1 MPDYRYKQTME
12 NNTIIHAGD
21 RFAKNAAAKM
31 EGKKTAV
38 DNLLSLIARP
48 KTHLGSPRLL
58 PLERAMD
65 ALAYQEFSATLK
77 NRIAQQIFTA
87 AEATAKAMHMDLSN
101 WKLTEDSLDD
111 FLNDDA
117 WESFDAD
124 DEKVCLWDGPYL
136 QFIKK
141 AKSATYALTVCVT
154 SIQLDSDKWTP
165 EQIMFYVPEDGET
178 DPLSEMITLTKECI
192 KIDKDNNR
200 WFYDLDTNVW
210 APCPEVKLD
219 EEIEDSPCMRLED
232 RELPEDLKNIIL
244 GEPVNGEYDQES
256 LRMYAS
262 LYDMTAPY
270 MQCDEIELKEE
281 SIPVLV
287 PADRKNCGY
296 AVSMEHGDAV
306 FCQYLDSATALPVD
320 QSKFSKDELKTVMDH
335 EKPEQTDDLYLRE
348 IARTKDAGQM
358 AAWLKC
364 LADRFLPFAT
374 YLVPLSDRTYVIAEN
389 VADFLKDPKIRH
401 FDDTDLQDALTKE
414 EEQALKDAYYGF
426 MRALACS
433 RLDTLHLRS
442 K

>member
-1 MPDYRYKQTME
+1 MK

-21 RFAKNAAAKM
+21 RFAKNAAAKA
-31 EGKKTAV
+31 EDKKTAA
-38 DNLLSLIARP
+38 DNLFSLIAKP
-48 KTHLGSPRLL
+48 EACLNSPRLL

-65 ALAYQEFSATLK
+65 TLAYQEFSAVLR

-87 AEATAKAMHMDLSN
+87 AETTAKAMHMDLSN

-124 DEKVCLWDGPYL
+124 DERVHLWDGPYL

-141 AKSATYALTVCVT
+141 AKTATYALTVCIT

-165 EQIMFYVPEDGET
+165 EQIMFYVPEDGEV

-219 EEIEDSPCMRLED
+219 EETEDLPCMHLED
-232 RELPEDLKNIIL
+232 ADLPEDLKNIIL

-262 LYDMTAPY
+262 LCDMTAPY
-270 MQCDEIELKEE
+270 MQCDEIELKEK

-287 PADRKNCGY
+287 PANRKNCGY
-296 AVSMEHGDAV
+296 AVSMEHGAAV
-306 FCQYLDSATALPVD
+306 LCQYLDSATAIPRD
-320 QSKFSKDELKTVMDH
+320 QSEFDEDELKTVMNH
-335 EKPEQTDDLYLRE
+335 ERPEQTDDLYLKE
-348 IARTKDAGQM
+348 IVRTKDAGQM
-358 AAWLKC
+358 
-364 LADRFLPFAT
+364 ADRFLPFAT
-374 YLVPLSDRTYVIAEN
+374 YLVPLTDRTYVIAES
-389 VADFLKDPKIRH
+389 VADLLKDPKIRH
-401 FDDTDLQDALTKE
+401 FDDADPQDALTKE
-414 EEQALKDAYYGF
+414 EEQTLKDAYYGF

-433 RLDTLHLRS
+433 RIDTLHLMD

>member
-31 EGKKTAV
+31 EGKKATA

-87 AEATAKAMHMDLSN
+87 AEATAKAMYMDLSN

-124 DEKVCLWDGPYL
+124 DERVHLWDGPYL

-270 MQCDEIELKEE
+270 MQCDEIELKEK
-281 SIPVLV
+281 SIPILV
-287 PADRKNCGY
+287 PADWKNCGY

-306 FCQYLDSATALPVD
+306 LCQYLDSATAIPID
-320 QSKFSKDELKTVMDH
+320 QSEFSKDELKTVMDH
-335 EKPEQTDDLYLRE
+335 ERPEQTDDLYFRK

-358 AAWLKC
+358 AVWLKC

-374 YLVPLSDRTYVIAEN
+374 YLVPLSDRTYVIAES
-389 VADFLKDPKIRH
+389 VADLLKDPKIMH
-401 FDDTDLQDALTKE
+401 FDDAAPQDPLTKE

-433 RLDTLHLRS
+433 RIDTLHLMD

>member
-1 MPDYRYKQTME
+1 MK

-21 RFAKNAAAKM
+21 RFVKNAAAKA
-31 EGKKTAV
+31 EDKKTAA
-38 DNLLSLIARP
+38 DNLFSLIAKP
-48 KTHLGSPRLL
+48 EACLNSPRLL

-65 ALAYQEFSATLK
+65 ALAYQEFSAALRT
-77 NRIAQQIFTA
+77 RIAQQIFTT
-87 AEATAKAMHMDLSN
+87 AETTAKAMHMDLSN

-124 DEKVCLWDGPYL
+124 DEQVYLWDGPYL

-165 EQIMFYVPEDGET
+165 EQIMFYVPEDGEV
-178 DPLSEMITLTKECI
+178 DPLSEMVTLTKECI

-219 EEIEDSPCMRLED
+219 EETEDLTCMHLED
-232 RELPEDLKNIIL
+232 ADLPEDLKNIIL

-262 LYDMTAPY
+262 LCDMTAPY
-270 MQCDEIELKEE
+270 MQCDEIELKEK

-287 PADRKNCGY
+287 PANWKNCGY
-296 AVSMEHGDAV
+296 AVSMEHGAAV
-306 FCQYLDSATALPVD
+306 LCQYLDSATAIPRD
-320 QSKFSKDELKTVMDH
+320 QSELNEDELKTVMNH
-335 EKPEQTDDLYLRE
+335 ERPEQTDDLYLKE
-348 IARTKDAGQM
+348 IVRTKDAGQM

-374 YLVPLSDRTYVIAEN
+374 YLVPLSDRTYVIAES
-389 VADFLKDPKIRH
+389 VADLLKDPKIRH
-401 FDDTDLQDALTKE
+401 FDDADPQDALTKE
-414 EEQALKDAYYGF
+414 EEQTLKDAYYGF

-433 RLDTLHLRS
+433 RLDTLHLMD

>member
-1 MPDYRYKQTME
+1 MK

-21 RFAKNAAAKM
+21 RFVKNAAAKA
-31 EGKKTAV
+31 EDKKTAA
-38 DNLLSLIARP
+38 DNLFSLIAKP
-48 KTHLGSPRLL
+48 EACLNSPRLL

-65 ALAYQEFSATLK
+65 ALAYQEFSAVLRT
-77 NRIAQQIFTA
+77 RIAQQIFTT
-87 AEATAKAMHMDLSN
+87 AETTAKAMHMDLSN

-124 DEKVCLWDGPYL
+124 DEQVYLWDGPYL

-165 EQIMFYVPEDGET
+165 EQIMFYVPEDGEV

-200 WFYDLDTNVW
+200 WFYDLDANVW

-219 EEIEDSPCMRLED
+219 EETEDLPCMHLED
-232 RELPEDLKNIIL
+232 ADLPEDLKNIIL

-262 LYDMTAPY
+262 LCDMTAPY
-270 MQCDEIELKEE
+270 MQCDEIELKEK

-287 PADRKNCGY
+287 PANWKNCGY
-296 AVSMEHGDAV
+296 AVSMEHGAAV
-306 FCQYLDSATALPVD
+306 LCQYLDSATAIPRD
-320 QSKFSKDELKTVMDH
+320 QSELNEDELKTVMNH
-335 EKPEQTDDLYLRE
+335 ERPEQTDDLYLKE
-348 IARTKDAGQM
+348 IVRTKDAGQM

-374 YLVPLSDRTYVIAEN
+374 YLVPLSDRTYVIAES
-389 VADFLKDPKIRH
+389 VADLLKDPKIMH
-401 FDDTDLQDALTKE
+401 FDNAAPQDPLTKE
-414 EEQALKDAYYGF
+414 EEQTLKDAYYGF

-433 RLDTLHLRS
+433 RLDTLHLMD

>member
-1 MPDYRYKQTME
+1 MK

-21 RFAKNAAAKM
+21 RFAKNAAAKA
-31 EGKKTAV
+31 EDKKTAA
-38 DNLLSLIARP
+38 DNLFSLIAKP
-48 KTHLGSPRLL
+48 EACLNSPRLL

-65 ALAYQEFSATLK
+65 TLAYQEFSAVLR

-87 AEATAKAMHMDLSN
+87 AETTAKAMHMDLSN

-124 DEKVCLWDGPYL
+124 DERVHLWDGPYL

-141 AKSATYALTVCVT
+141 AKTATYALTVCIT

-165 EQIMFYVPEDGET
+165 EQIMFYVPEDGEV

-219 EEIEDSPCMRLED
+219 EETEDLPCMHLED
-232 RELPEDLKNIIL
+232 ADLPENLKNIIL
-244 GEPVNGEYDQES
+244 GEPVNGEHDQES

-262 LYDMTAPY
+262 LCDMTAPY
-270 MQCDEIELKEE
+270 MQCDEIELKEK

-287 PADRKNCGY
+287 PANRKNCGY
-296 AVSMEHGDAV
+296 AVSMEHGAAV
-306 FCQYLDSATALPVD
+306 LCQYLDSATAIPRD
-320 QSKFSKDELKTVMDH
+320 QSEFDEDELKTVMNH
-335 EKPEQTDDLYLRE
+335 ERPEQTDDLYLKE
-348 IARTKDAGQM
+348 IVRTKDAGQM

-374 YLVPLSDRTYVIAEN
+374 YLVPLSDRTYVIAES
-389 VADFLKDPKIRH
+389 VADLLKDPKIRH
-401 FDDTDLQDALTKE
+401 FDDADPQDALTKE
-414 EEQALKDAYYGF
+414 EEQTLKDAYYGF

-433 RLDTLHLRS
+433 RIDTLHLMD

>member
-1 MPDYRYKQTME
+1 MK

-21 RFAKNAAAKM
+21 RFMKNAAAKT
-31 EGKKTAV
+31 ESKKTAM
-38 DNLLSLIARP
+38 DNLLSLIAKP
-48 KTHLGSPRLL
+48 ETHLDSPKLL

-87 AEATAKAMHMDLSN
+87 AEATAKTMHMDLSN

-124 DEKVCLWDGPYL
+124 DEQVHLWDGPYL
-136 QFIKK
+136 QFIKT

-165 EQIMFYVPEDGET
+165 EQIMFYVPEDGDV
-178 DPLSEMITLTKECI
+178 DPLSELVTLTKECF
-192 KIDKDNNR
+192 KIDKEKNQ
-200 WFYDLDTNVW
+200 WFYDLDANAWT
-210 APCPEVKLD
+210 PCPEGELD
-219 EEIEDSPCMRLED
+219 EETEDIPCMRLED
-232 RELPEDLKNIIL
+232 GDLPEDLKNMIL
-244 GEPVNGEYDQES
+244 GEPANGEYDRES
-256 LRMYAS
+256 LLMHAS
-262 LYDMTAPY
+262 LYNITAPY
-270 MQCDEIELKEE
+270 IQCDEIELKEK
-281 SIPVLV
+281 SIPILV

-296 AVSMEHGDAV
+296 AVSMEHGAAV
-306 FCQYLDSATALPVD
+306 LCQYADSATVIPVD
-320 QSKFSKDELKTVMDH
+320 QSEFDKDELKTVMDH

-348 IARTKDAGQM
+348 IARTKNAGQM

>member
-1 MPDYRYKQTME
+1 MK

-21 RFAKNAAAKM
+21 RFVKNAAAKA
-31 EGKKTAV
+31 EDKKTAA
-38 DNLLSLIARP
+38 DNLFSLIAKP
-48 KTHLGSPRLL
+48 EACLNSPRLL

-65 ALAYQEFSATLK
+65 ALAYQEFSAALRT
-77 NRIAQQIFTA
+77 RIAQQIFTT
-87 AEATAKAMHMDLSN
+87 AETTAKAMHMDLSN

-124 DEKVCLWDGPYL
+124 DEQVYLWDGPYL

-165 EQIMFYVPEDGET
+165 EQIMFYVPEDGEV
-178 DPLSEMITLTKECI
+178 DPLSEMVTLTKECI

-219 EEIEDSPCMRLED
+219 EETEDLPCMHLED
-232 RELPEDLKNIIL
+232 ADLPEDLKNIIL

-262 LYDMTAPY
+262 LCDMTAPY
-270 MQCDEIELKEE
+270 MQCDEIELKEK

-287 PADRKNCGY
+287 PANWKNCGY
-296 AVSMEHGDAV
+296 AVSMEHGAAV
-306 FCQYLDSATALPVD
+306 LCQYLDSATAIPRD
-320 QSKFSKDELKTVMDH
+320 QSELNEDELKTVMNH
-335 EKPEQTDDLYLRE
+335 ERPEQTDDLYLKE
-348 IARTKDAGQM
+348 IVRTKDAGQM

-374 YLVPLSDRTYVIAEN
+374 YLVPLSDRTYVIAES
-389 VADFLKDPKIRH
+389 VADLLKDPKIRH
-401 FDDTDLQDALTKE
+401 FDNAAPQDPLTKE
-414 EEQALKDAYYGF
+414 EEQTLKDAYYGF

-433 RLDTLHLRS
+433 RLDTLHLMD

>member
-1 MPDYRYKQTME
+1 MK

-21 RFAKNAAAKM
+21 RFAKNAAAKA
-31 EGKKTAV
+31 EDKKTAA
-38 DNLLSLIARP
+38 DKLFSLIAKP
-48 KTHLGSPRLL
+48 EACLNSPRLL

-65 ALAYQEFSATLK
+65 TLAYQEFSAVLR

-87 AEATAKAMHMDLSN
+87 AETTAKAMHMDLSN

-124 DEKVCLWDGPYL
+124 DERVHLWDGPYL

-141 AKSATYALTVCVT
+141 AKTATYALTVCIT

-165 EQIMFYVPEDGET
+165 EQIMFYVPEDGEV

-219 EEIEDSPCMRLED
+219 EETEDSPCMRRED
-232 RELPEDLKNIIL
+232 QELPEDLKNIIL

-262 LYDMTAPY
+262 LWDMTAPY
-270 MQCDEIELKEE
+270 MQCDEIELKEK

-287 PADRKNCGY
+287 PANWKNCGY
-296 AVSMEHGDAV
+296 AVSMEHGAAV
-306 FCQYLDSATALPVD
+306 LCQYLDSATAIPRD
-320 QSKFSKDELKTVMDH
+320 QSEFNEDELKTVMDH
-335 EKPEQTDDLYLRE
+335 ERPEQTDDLYLKE
-348 IARTKDAGQM
+348 IVRTKDAGQM
-358 AAWLKC
+358 ATWLKC

-374 YLVPLSDRTYVIAEN
+374 YLVPLSDRTYVIAES
-389 VADFLKDPKIRH
+389 VADLLNDPKIRH
-401 FDDTDLQDALTKE
+401 FNDAEKQDALTKE
-414 EEQALKDAYYGF
+414 EERALKDAYYGF

-433 RLDTLHLRS
+433 RLDTLHLRDE
-442 K
+442 

>member
-1 MPDYRYKQTME
+1 MK

-21 RFAKNAAAKM
+21 RFVKNAAAKA
-31 EGKKTAV
+31 EDKKTAA
-38 DNLLSLIARP
+38 DNLFSLIAKP
-48 KTHLGSPRLL
+48 EACLNSPRLL

-65 ALAYQEFSATLK
+65 ALAYQEFSAVLRT
-77 NRIAQQIFTA
+77 RIAQQIFTT
-87 AEATAKAMHMDLSN
+87 AETTAKAMHMDLSN

-124 DEKVCLWDGPYL
+124 DEQVYLWDGPYL

-141 AKSATYALTVCVT
+141 AKLATYALTVCVT

-165 EQIMFYVPEDGET
+165 EQIMFYVPEDGEV

-200 WFYDLDTNVW
+200 WFYDLDANVW

-219 EEIEDSPCMRLED
+219 EETEDLPCMHLED
-232 RELPEDLKNIIL
+232 ADLPEDLKNIIL

-262 LYDMTAPY
+262 LCDMTAPY
-270 MQCDEIELKEE
+270 MQCDEIELKEK

-287 PADRKNCGY
+287 PANWKNCGY
-296 AVSMEHGDAV
+296 AVSMEHGAAV
-306 FCQYLDSATALPVD
+306 LCQYLDSATAIPRD
-320 QSKFSKDELKTVMDH
+320 QSELNEDELKTVMNH
-335 EKPEQTDDLYLRE
+335 ERPEQTDDLYLKE
-348 IARTKDAGQM
+348 IVRTKDAGQM

-374 YLVPLSDRTYVIAEN
+374 YLVPLSDRTYVIAES
-389 VADFLKDPKIRH
+389 VADLLKDPKIMH
-401 FDDTDLQDALTKE
+401 FDNAAPQDPLTKE
-414 EEQALKDAYYGF
+414 EEQTLKDAYYGF

-433 RLDTLHLRS
+433 RLDTLHLMD

>member
-1 MPDYRYKQTME
+1 M
-12 NNTIIHAGD
+12 
-21 RFAKNAAAKM
+21 
-31 EGKKTAV
+31 
-38 DNLLSLIARP
+38 
-48 KTHLGSPRLL
+48 
-58 PLERAMD
+58 
-65 ALAYQEFSATLK
+65 
-77 NRIAQQIFTA
+77 
-87 AEATAKAMHMDLSN
+87 
-101 WKLTEDSLDD
+101 
-111 FLNDDA
+111 
-117 WESFDAD
+117 
-124 DEKVCLWDGPYL
+124 WDGPYL

-306 FCQYLDSATALPVD
+306 FCQYLDSATAIPVD
-320 QSKFSKDELKTVMDH
+320 QSEFSKDELKTVMDH

>member
-1 MPDYRYKQTME
+1 MK

-21 RFAKNAAAKM
+21 RFVKNAAAKA
-31 EGKKTAV
+31 EDKKTAA
-38 DNLLSLIARP
+38 DNLFSLIAKP
-48 KTHLGSPRLL
+48 EACLNSPRLL

-65 ALAYQEFSATLK
+65 ALAYQEFSAVLRT
-77 NRIAQQIFTA
+77 RIAQQIFTT
-87 AEATAKAMHMDLSN
+87 AETTAKAMHMDLSN

-124 DEKVCLWDGPYL
+124 DEQVYLWDGPYL

-165 EQIMFYVPEDGET
+165 EQIMFYVPEDGEV

-219 EEIEDSPCMRLED
+219 EETEDLPCMHLED
-232 RELPEDLKNIIL
+232 ADLPEDLKNIIL

-262 LYDMTAPY
+262 LCDMTAPY
-270 MQCDEIELKEE
+270 MQCDEIELKEK

-287 PADRKNCGY
+287 PANWKNCGY
-296 AVSMEHGDAV
+296 AVSMEHGAAV
-306 FCQYLDSATALPVD
+306 LCQYLDSATAIPRD
-320 QSKFSKDELKTVMDH
+320 QSELNEDELKTVMNH
-335 EKPEQTDDLYLRE
+335 ERPEQTDDLYLKE
-348 IARTKDAGQM
+348 IVRTKDAGQM

-374 YLVPLSDRTYVIAEN
+374 YLVPLSDRTYVIAES
-389 VADFLKDPKIRH
+389 VADLLKDPKTMH
-401 FDDTDLQDALTKE
+401 FDNAAPQDPLTKE
-414 EEQALKDAYYGF
+414 EEQTLKDAYYGF

-433 RLDTLHLRS
+433 RLDTLHLMD

>member
-1 MPDYRYKQTME
+1 MK

-21 RFAKNAAAKM
+21 RFAKNAAAKA
-31 EGKKTAV
+31 EDKKTAA
-38 DNLLSLIARP
+38 DNLFSLIAKP
-48 KTHLGSPRLL
+48 EACLNSPRLL

-65 ALAYQEFSATLK
+65 TLAYQEFSAVLR

-87 AEATAKAMHMDLSN
+87 AETTAKAMHMDLSN

-124 DEKVCLWDGPYL
+124 DERVHLWDGPYL

-141 AKSATYALTVCVT
+141 AKTATYALTVCIT

-165 EQIMFYVPEDGET
+165 EQIMFYVPEDGEV

-219 EEIEDSPCMRLED
+219 EETEDLPCMHLED
-232 RELPEDLKNIIL
+232 ADLPEDLKNIIL

-262 LYDMTAPY
+262 LCDMTAPY
-270 MQCDEIELKEE
+270 MQCDEIELKEK

-287 PADRKNCGY
+287 PANRKNCGY
-296 AVSMEHGDAV
+296 AVSMEHGAAV
-306 FCQYLDSATALPVD
+306 LCQYLDSATAIPRD
-320 QSKFSKDELKTVMDH
+320 QSEFDEDELKTVMNH
-335 EKPEQTDDLYLRE
+335 ERPEQTDDLYLKE
-348 IARTKDAGQM
+348 IVRTKDAGQM

-374 YLVPLSDRTYVIAEN
+374 YLVPLSDRTYVIAES
-389 VADFLKDPKIRH
+389 VADLLKDPKIRH
-401 FDDTDLQDALTKE
+401 FDDADPQDPLTKE
-414 EEQALKDAYYGF
+414 EEQTLKDAYYGF

-433 RLDTLHLRS
+433 RLDTLHLRDE
-442 K
+442 

>member
-1 MPDYRYKQTME
+1 MPDYRYEQTME

-48 KTHLGSPRLL
+48 KTHLGLPRLL

-87 AEATAKAMHMDLSN
+87 AEATANAMHMDLSN

-165 EQIMFYVPEDGET
+165 EQIMFYVPEDGDV
-178 DPLSEMITLTKECI
+178 DPLSELVTLTKECF
-192 KIDKDNNR
+192 KTDKDDNR
-200 WFYDLDTNVW
+200 WFYDLDANAWT
-210 APCPEVKLD
+210 PCPEGELD
-219 EEIEDSPCMRLED
+219 EDTEDTPCMRLED
-232 RELPEDLKNIIL
+232 AVLPEDLKNMIL
-244 GEPVNGEYDQES
+244 GEPADGEYDQES
-256 LRMYAS
+256 LRMHAS
-262 LYDMTAPY
+262 LCDMTAPY
-270 MQCDEIELKEE
+270 MQCDEIELKEK
-281 SIPVLV
+281 SIPALV
-287 PADRKNCGY
+287 PADWKNCGY
-296 AVSMEHGDAV
+296 AVSMEHGTAV
-306 FCQYLDSATALPVD
+306 LYQYLDSATAIPVD
-320 QSKFSKDELKTVMDH
+320 QSEFSQDELKTVMDH
-335 EKPEQTDDLYLRE
+335 ERPEQTDDLYLRE
-348 IARTKDAGQM
+348 ITRTNDAGQM

-364 LADRFLPFAT
+364 LADRFLPLAT
-374 YLVPLSDRTYVIAEN
+374 YLVPLSDRTYVIAES
-389 VADFLKDPKIRH
+389 VADLLKDPKIRH
-401 FDDTDLQDALTKE
+401 FNDAEKQDALTKE
-414 EEQALKDAYYGF
+414 EERALKDAYYGF

-433 RLDTLHLRS
+433 RLDTLHLRDE
-442 K
+442 

>member
-21 RFAKNAAAKM
+21 RFAKNAAAKI

-141 AKSATYALTVCVT
+141 AKSATYTLTVCVT

-306 FCQYLDSATALPVD
+306 FCQYLDSATAIPVD
-320 QSKFSKDELKTVMDH
+320 QSEFSKDELKTVMDH
-335 EKPEQTDDLYLRE
+335 ERPEQTDDLYLRE

-374 YLVPLSDRTYVIAEN
+374 YLVPLSDRTYVIAES
-389 VADFLKDPKIRH
+389 VADLLKDPKIMH
-401 FDDTDLQDALTKE
+401 FDDAAPQDPLTKE
-414 EEQALKDAYYGF
+414 EEQALKDAYCGF

-433 RLDTLHLRS
+433 RIDTLHLMD

>member
-1 MPDYRYKQTME
+1 
-12 NNTIIHAGD
+12 
-21 RFAKNAAAKM
+21 
-31 EGKKTAV
+31 
-38 DNLLSLIARP
+38 
-48 KTHLGSPRLL
+48 
-58 PLERAMD
+58 MD

-101 WKLTEDSLDD
+101 WKLTEDSLAD

-320 QSKFSKDELKTVMDH
+320 QSEFSKDELKTVMDH

>member
-1 MPDYRYKQTME
+1 ME

-306 FCQYLDSATALPVD
+306 FCQYLDSATAIPVD
-320 QSKFSKDELKTVMDH
+320 QSEFSKDELKTVMDH

-433 RLDTLHLRS
+433 RLDTLRLRS

>member
-1 MPDYRYKQTME
+1 MK

-21 RFAKNAAAKM
+21 RFVKNAAAKA
-31 EGKKTAV
+31 EDKKTAA
-38 DNLLSLIARP
+38 DNLFSLIAKP
-48 KTHLGSPRLL
+48 EACLNSPRLL

-65 ALAYQEFSATLK
+65 ALAYQEFNAVLRT
-77 NRIAQQIFTA
+77 RIAQQIFTT
-87 AEATAKAMHMDLSN
+87 AETTAKAMHMDLSN

-124 DEKVCLWDGPYL
+124 DEQVYLWDGPYL

-165 EQIMFYVPEDGET
+165 EQIMFYVPEDGEV

-219 EEIEDSPCMRLED
+219 EETEDLPCMHLED
-232 RELPEDLKNIIL
+232 ADLPEDLKNIIL

-262 LYDMTAPY
+262 LCDMTAPY
-270 MQCDEIELKEE
+270 MQCDEIELKEK

-287 PADRKNCGY
+287 PANWKNCGY
-296 AVSMEHGDAV
+296 AVSMEHGAAV
-306 FCQYLDSATALPVD
+306 LCQYLDSATAIPRD
-320 QSKFSKDELKTVMDH
+320 QSELNEDELKTVMNH
-335 EKPEQTDDLYLRE
+335 ERPEQTDDLYLKE
-348 IARTKDAGQM
+348 IVRTKDAGQM

-374 YLVPLSDRTYVIAEN
+374 YLVPLSDRTYVIAES
-389 VADFLKDPKIRH
+389 VADLLKDPKIMH
-401 FDDTDLQDALTKE
+401 FDNAAPQDPLTKE
-414 EEQALKDAYYGF
+414 EEQTLKDAYYGF

-433 RLDTLHLRS
+433 RLDTLHLMD

>member
-1 MPDYRYKQTME
+1 MK

-21 RFAKNAAAKM
+21 RFVKNAAAKA
-31 EGKKTAV
+31 EDKKTAA
-38 DNLLSLIARP
+38 DNLFSLIAKP
-48 KTHLGSPRLL
+48 EACLNSPRLL

-65 ALAYQEFSATLK
+65 ALAYQEFSAVLRT
-77 NRIAQQIFTA
+77 RIAQQIFTT
-87 AEATAKAMHMDLSN
+87 AETTAKAMHMDLSN

-124 DEKVCLWDGPYL
+124 DEQVYLWDGPYL

-165 EQIMFYVPEDGET
+165 EQIMFYVPEDGEV

-219 EEIEDSPCMRLED
+219 EETEDLPCMHLED
-232 RELPEDLKNIIL
+232 ADLPEDLKNIIL
-244 GEPVNGEYDQES
+244 GEPVNGKYDQES

-262 LYDMTAPY
+262 LCDMTAPY
-270 MQCDEIELKEE
+270 MQCDEIELKEK

-287 PADRKNCGY
+287 PANRKNCGY
-296 AVSMEHGDAV
+296 AVSMEHGAAV
-306 FCQYLDSATALPVD
+306 LCQYLDSATAIPRD
-320 QSKFSKDELKTVMDH
+320 QSEFNEDELKTVMDH
-335 EKPEQTDDLYLRE
+335 ERPEQTDDLYLKE
-348 IARTKDAGQM
+348 IVRTKDAGQM

-374 YLVPLSDRTYVIAEN
+374 YLVPLSDRTYVIAES
-389 VADFLKDPKIRH
+389 VADLLKDPKIRH
-401 FDDTDLQDALTKE
+401 FDDADPQDALTKE
-414 EEQALKDAYYGF
+414 EEQALKNAYYGF

-433 RLDTLHLRS
+433 RIDTLHLMD